1 MLRGG
6 SGEAVQLML
15 RGEGHV
21 VVRPSEATPAK
32 PQQH

>member
-6 SGEAVQLML
+6 SGEAVQLKL
-15 RGEGHV
+15 EGEGHV
-21 VVRPSEATPAK
+21 VVRPSEASAGR

>member
-15 RGEGHV
+15 SGEGHV
-21 VVRPSEATPAK
+21 VVRPSEATP
-32 PQQH
+32 QQQQY